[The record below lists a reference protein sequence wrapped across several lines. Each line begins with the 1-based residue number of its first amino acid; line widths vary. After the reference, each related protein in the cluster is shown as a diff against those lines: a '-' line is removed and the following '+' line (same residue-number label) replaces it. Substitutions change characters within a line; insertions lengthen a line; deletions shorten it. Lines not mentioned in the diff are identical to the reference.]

1 VRLNRPPAPTA
12 SKVPEITM
20 VFWLIKLLT
29 TGLGEATSDSLVHR
43 LGGPEAVVLGFVV
56 FCLAMLL
63 QFSLPRY
70 TVLGYWLAVA
80 MVGVFGTMGADVM
93 HVALGI
99 AYAVSASFY
108 LIVLAAVFAL
118 WHRTEH
124 TLSIHSIITTR
135 RECFYWAAVFATF
148 ALGTATGDLCAT
160 TLHLGYAGSA
170 VLFAVLFVVPG
181 LTYFAWRR
189 HDVFFFWAGYVL
201 TRPLGASVADWLGM
215 PKSHGGLGYG
225 AGTVALVSWAI
236 FLVAIAALALR
247 SHSRRPG
254 GSTPR

>member
-1 VRLNRPPAPTA
+1 MA
-12 SKVPEITM
+12 SKVPEITV

-29 TGLGEATSDSLVHR
+29 TGLGEATSDYLVHR
-43 LGGPEAVVLGFVV
+43 LGGPEAVVLGFVA
-56 FCLAMLL
+56 FCLAMVL
-63 QFSLPRY
+63 QFSLSRY

-99 AYAVSASFY
+99 PYAISATFY
-108 LIVLAAVFAL
+108 LIVLAAVFTL
-118 WHRTEH
+118 WQRTEH

-148 ALGTATGDLCAT
+148 ALGTATEDLCAT

-170 VLFAVLFVVPG
+170 VMFAVLFAVPG
-181 LTYFAWRR
+181 MTFFVGRR
-189 HDVFFFWAGYVL
+189 HDVFFFWAAYVL

-225 AGTVALVSWAI
+225 PGPVAIVSWAI
-236 FLVAIAALALR
+236 FLVAIGALALR
-247 SHSRRPG
+247 SPPHRVG
-254 GSTPR
+254 GTVAA